1 MGLRRLLEPGELMSD
16 PSADL
21 PLEIATRGVMLA
33 GAGRLEEAR
42 ELLAKAVAEMPPDP
56 RLWHNHALV
65 LLDMGNHAKA
75 EALFF
80 GILNRWPGFLPSYKP
95 ALKIIRTKMLSGHSS
110 ALVRQLSVVLN
121 NEGNALQGVG
131 DHESAAR
138 AYREAISQ
146 DDGYA
151 NAWANL
157 SNSLRM
163 MGLVSEA
170 ESSARRAIA
179 LHAGHAGAWN
189 NLGCALVDQGRHAE
203 GRDAFGKANQIDPS
217 GLEAK
222 HNSESGTLFNL
233 MFEQNLDDAGFLNA
247 HVAWGRSLLPVPGRP
262 RCRPDFP
269 AAPLR
274 VGFLSADFRQHAMAM
289 FVTPLLQH
297 LDRSSFEV
305 FCYAANENRDGV
317 TALIRSLP
325 LAWRQVHGM
334 DDNRCAE
341 LIRNDQLDILIDL
354 CGHTSGNRA
363 AMLRH
368 RPSPRSPPG
377 LYTWQPRDIRA
388 STSASPTAIPIPVR
402 TAMRS
407 TRNG

>member
-1 MGLRRLLEPGELMSD
+1 MSD

-21 PLEIATRGVMLA
+21 PLEIATRGAMLA

-75 EALFF
+75 DALFF
-80 GILNRWPGFLPSYKP
+80 EILDRWPGFLPSYKP
-95 ALKIIRTKMLSGHSS
+95 ASKIIRTKMLSGHSS

-170 ESSARRAIA
+170 ESSARRA
-179 LHAGHAGAWN
+179 
-189 NLGCALVDQGRHAE
+189 
-203 GRDAFGKANQIDPS
+203 
-217 GLEAK
+217 
-222 HNSESGTLFNL
+222 
-233 MFEQNLDDAGFLNA
+233 
-247 HVAWGRSLLPVPGRP
+247 
-262 RCRPDFP
+262 
-269 AAPLR
+269 
-274 VGFLSADFRQHAMAM
+274 
-289 FVTPLLQH
+289 
-297 LDRSSFEV
+297 
-305 FCYAANENRDGV
+305 
-317 TALIRSLP
+317 
-325 LAWRQVHGM
+325 
-334 DDNRCAE
+334 
-341 LIRNDQLDILIDL
+341 
-354 CGHTSGNRA
+354 
-363 AMLRH
+363 
-368 RPSPRSPPG
+368 
-377 LYTWQPRDIRA
+377 
-388 STSASPTAIPIPVR
+388 
-402 TAMRS
+402 MR
-407 TRNG
+407 